1 MRTFF
6 HLLLHGYMTQTMSA
20 TNDNSRRSQYLRVF
34 ALGFSGFIF
43 NTTEFVPVGLLSDIA
58 NDFSISTASVGWML
72 TIYAWIVALMS
83 LPMMMLTSRIER
95 KKLLLALFALFIVSH
110 GLSVFAWNFEVLIA
124 SRIGI
129 AFAHAVFWSITASI
143 AIRVAPPGKKTFALS
158 ILATG
163 TSLAMVLG
171 VPLGRI
177 IGQWLGWRVTFGV
190 IGITALVIMFSLYRL
205 LPVMPSLFTGS
216 MKKLPELL
224 KNPAL
229 MGLYLFIFMIFTAH
243 YSAYSYIEPFLKTI
257 GLLSENFTTFLLLL
271 FGSAG
276 IIGSVIFGN
285 LGERPNTPILV
296 GCTATVM
303 VCTAML
309 YFAVPHLWSISI
321 LLVVWSAA
329 LMIVCLVM
337 QVKVLNIDANAS
349 DMIMSMFSG
358 IINLGIGAGALI
370 GGKVILYMSL
380 EGIGYVSAIFAL
392 LSLLWILFLMKRYT
406 AIR

>member
-1 MRTFF
+1 ME
-6 HLLLHGYMTQTMSA
+6 QTLPDA
-20 TNDNSRRSQYLRVF
+20 TDTSRHSQYLRVF

-58 NDFSISTASVGWML
+58 KDFSISTGTVGWML
-72 TIYAWIVALMS
+72 TIYAWIVASMS
-83 LPMMMLTSRIER
+83 LPMMMVTARIER
-95 KKLLLALFALFIVSH
+95 KKLLLALFTLFIVSH
-110 GLSVFAWNFEVLIA
+110 CLSVFAWNFEVLVA
-124 SRIGI
+124 SRVGI

-158 ILATG
+158 VLATG

-190 IGITALVIMFSLYRL
+190 IGLTALLIMFVLYRL
-205 LPVMPSLFTGS
+205 LPPLPSLLKGS
-216 MKKLPELL
+216 MKKQLPDLL

-243 YSAYSYIEPFLKTI
+243 YSAYSYIEPFLKVV
-257 GLLSENFTTFLLLL
+257 GQLSDNFTTFLLLL
-271 FGSAG
+271 FGIAG
-276 IIGSVIFGN
+276 ILGSVIFGS
-285 LGERPNTPILV
+285 LDEKVNTTLLVACTSIVILS
-296 GCTATVM
+296 TAL
-303 VCTAML
+303 L
-309 YFAVPHLWSISI
+309 YFAVPYLWEICI

-329 LMIVCLVM
+329 LMVVSLVM

-358 IINLGIGAGALI
+358 TINLGIGAGALI
-370 GGKVILYMSL
+370 GGQVIHTLSL
-380 EGIGYVSAIFAL
+380 GSIGYISALFAAA
-392 LSLLWILFLMKRYT
+392 SLCWILFMLKKFPN
-406 AIR
+406 IR

>member
-1 MRTFF
+1 
-6 HLLLHGYMTQTMSA
+6 MTQTMSA

-110 GLSVFAWNFEVLIA
+110 GLSVFAWNFEVLVA

-177 IGQWLGWRVTFGV
+177 IGQWLGWRITFGV

-285 LGERPNTPILV
+285 LGERPNIPILV